1 MQRTIEETV
10 KETIQ
15 ALGWLVEHEYL
26 LRDASESSRSTFRLN
41 PKKRDAAKR
50 LMKRTDWSQV

>member
-1 MQRTIEETV
+1 MQRTIEDTV

-15 ALGWLVEHEYL
+15 ALGWLVEHGYL
-26 LRDASESSRSTFRLN
+26 LRDSSESSRSTFRLN

-50 LMKRTDWSQV
+50 LIRRTPSSQV